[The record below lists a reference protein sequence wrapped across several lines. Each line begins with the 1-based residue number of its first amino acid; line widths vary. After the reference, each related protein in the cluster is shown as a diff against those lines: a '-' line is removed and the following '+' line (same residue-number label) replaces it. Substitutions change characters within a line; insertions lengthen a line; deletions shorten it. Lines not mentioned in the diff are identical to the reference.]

1 MEIIET
7 TKINSYIPKSEVK
20 KVKSSSPKISEETGS
35 NQKSAVST
43 QNMDSFCKQDKVKP
57 TDTGIYSK
65 ESITKTVEEL
75 EEQRT
80 QAFVSMIQKM
90 FEAQGNSGFLSVAD
104 IRKNISLNF
113 TQEDIE
119 AAKESVSDGGFYSVD
134 AVSTRIMDM
143 AMALAGDNPD
153 KIELMRDAVIKG
165 FGQAA
170 KTLGLKEDD
179 MPDITRDTFKEVMK
193 RFDDWKDSYK
203 KDEETTD

>member
-153 KIELMRDAVIKG
+153 KIELMRDAVVKG

-179 MPDITRDTFKEVMK
+179 MPDITRNTYKEVMK

-203 KDEETTD
+203 KDKETTD

>member
-179 MPDITRDTFKEVMK
+179 MPDITRNTYKEVMK

>member
-179 MPDITRDTFKEVMK
+179 MPDITRNTYKEVMK
-193 RFDDWKDSYK
+193 RFDDWKDSYQK
-203 KDEETTD
+203 EEETTE

>member
-179 MPDITRDTFKEVMK
+179 MPDITRDTYKEVMK

-203 KDEETTD
+203 KDKETTD

>member
-57 TDTGIYSK
+57 ADTGIYSK

>member
-7 TKINSYIPKSEVK
+7 TKINSYIPKAEMK
-20 KVKSSSPKISEETGS
+20 KGKSSSPKISEETGS

-90 FEAQGNSGFLSVAD
+90 FEAQGNSGYLSVAD
-104 IRKNISLNF
+104 IKKNISLNF

-179 MPDITRDTFKEVMK
+179 MPEITRDTYKEVMK

>member
-20 KVKSSSPKISEETGS
+20 KVKSSSPKISEETGN

-179 MPDITRDTFKEVMK
+179 MPDITRDTYKEVMK

>member
-203 KDEETTD
+203 KDKETTD

>member
-179 MPDITRDTFKEVMK
+179 MPDITRDTYKEVMK